1 MKLLSTISN
10 EMRRDGVTS
19 EELPRKAV
27 QEETCMLKTKAP
39 VSLSFLTPVSAFK
52 ELVTNPCT
60 WRAQLHFYTTQ
71 MGKEETGCE
80 GWWQILHY

>member
-1 MKLLSTISN
+1 
-10 EMRRDGVTS
+10 
-19 EELPRKAV
+19 
-27 QEETCMLKTKAP
+27 MLKTKAT
-39 VSLSFLTPVSAFK
+39 VSLSFLIPVSAFK

-80 GWWQILHY
+80 GWWKILHY